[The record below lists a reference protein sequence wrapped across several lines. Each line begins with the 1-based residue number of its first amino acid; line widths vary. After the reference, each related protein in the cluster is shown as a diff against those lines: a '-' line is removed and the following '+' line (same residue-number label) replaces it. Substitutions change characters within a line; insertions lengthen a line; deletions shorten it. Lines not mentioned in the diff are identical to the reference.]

1 MASWRTRW
9 LEGEGSHRLE
19 DTNIGLC
26 ASEQVVMGDLF
37 SSEVEDGLGVCKVE
51 LGWWRTAT
59 VGLGFRFSVGQ

>member
-26 ASEQVVMGDLF
+26 ASEQVVMCA
-37 SSEVEDGLGVCKVE
+37 SERAWSVQSGTRLVEGSDN
-51 LGWWRTAT
+51 
-59 VGLGFRFSVGQ
+59 GFRF